1 MKIARAEIENF
12 QKITVVDIEFGDGVT
27 EISGKN
33 GAGKSS
39 VFKALHAALDQR
51 ATPADPIRHGADT
64 AVIRIHL
71 DDGNDGLLYVKKRY
85 RNRPDGEVDFDL
97 EISTPD
103 GGIYDKAATLL
114 KKMLGAHLL
123 DPLEFINM
131 KPDAQLEILKRFVP
145 GFDFDANAREYKGVF
160 TRRTT
165 IGQEYEREKGAA
177 EAIRVPDDTPAAIIE
192 VGELS
197 AEVERAVAH
206 NTDIKLRSERRADA
220 RKDIAEWRDT
230 AQGIDDALPAKITAI
245 ENLIAA
251 KQKQID
257 DEIAALQAKKEA
269 LAKEGIEQVES
280 EKVAA
285 VAAAAKYRLK
295 ADELEARLTAA
306 GDLPAVIPEEQIQS
320 VREKIA
326 NATRLNAQVNDRIS
340 RDKHA
345 AAAKALDQRYAEC
358 TKKLTEIEKVRQDA
372 IANSRL
378 PIPALG
384 FGDGCIT
391 LNGAPFKQ
399 ASQGEKMRTAV
410 ALVAASQ
417 SGELRFCWVSD
428 ASLLDDDNRA
438 LIEQLSQ
445 EYDLQ
450 TLIETV
456 RPGSSN
462 AIVLEDGHVKGVE
475 AEPKL
480 TKVAKPAADAA
491 NDAPDAPATATAP
504 KSRKR
509 WQGPGAAKG
518 DAS

>member
-12 QKITVVDIEFGDGVT
+12 QKITVVDIEFNDGVT

-85 RNRPDGEVDFDL
+85 RNRPNGEVDFDL

-177 EAIRVPDDTPAAIIE
+177 EAIRVPEDTPAAIIE

-206 NTDIKLRSERRADA
+206 NSDIKLRSERRADA
-220 RKDIAEWRDT
+220 RKNIAEWRDT
-230 AQGIDDALPAKITAI
+230 ARAIDDALPAKIAAI

-251 KQKQID
+251 KQQQID
-257 DEIAALQAKKEA
+257 DEINALKAKKEA
-269 LAKEGIEQVES
+269 LAKEGIEQAES

-285 VAAAAKYRLK
+285 MAAAAKHRLN
-295 ADELEARLTAA
+295 ADELEARLTVA
-306 GDLPAVIPEEQIQS
+306 GNLPVEIPEEQIQS

-345 AAAKALDQRYAEC
+345 AAARVLDQSYAEC
-358 TKKLTEIEKVRQDA
+358 TKKLAQIEKARQDA
-372 IANSRL
+372 IANSKL

-417 SGELRFCWVSD
+417 SGELRFCWISD

-438 LIEQLSQ
+438 LIEQLSK

-450 TLIETV
+450 TFIETV
-456 RPGSSN
+456 KPGSSN
-462 AIVLEDGHVKGVE
+462 AIILEDGHVKGME
-475 AEPKL
+475 LEPRL
-480 TKVAKPAADAA
+480 TAVTKPAAGPAA
-491 NDAPDAPATATAP
+491 NESTEPTDAPAP
-504 KSRKR
+504 KTRKR
-509 WQGPGAAKG
+509 WTGPGAPTGGA
-518 DAS
+518 A

>member
-12 QKITVVDIEFGDGVT
+12 QKITVVDIEFADGVT

-71 DDGNDGLLYVKKRY
+71 DDGNDGLLYIKKRY
-85 RNRPDGEVDFDL
+85 RNRPNGEVDFDL

-145 GFDFDANAREYKGVF
+145 GFDFDANAREHKGVF

-165 IGQEYEREKGAA
+165 IGQEYERENGAA
-177 EAIRVPDDTPAAIIE
+177 EAIRVPEDTPAAIID

-197 AEVERAVAH
+197 AEVERAVGH
-206 NTDIKLRSERRADA
+206 NSDIKLRSERRADA
-220 RKDIAEWRDT
+220 RKNIEEWRNT
-230 AQGIDDALPAKITAI
+230 AQAIDDALPAKISAI
-245 ENLIAA
+245 ESLIAA
-251 KQKQID
+251 KQQQID
-257 DEIAALQAKKEA
+257 DEINALKAKKES
-269 LAKEGIEQVES
+269 LAKEGIDQAEN
-280 EKVAA
+280 EKIAA
-285 VAAAAKYRLK
+285 TAAATKYRVN
-295 ADELEARLTAA
+295 ADELQAKLTAA
-306 GDLPAVIPEEQIQS
+306 GDLPSEIPEEQIQS

-326 NATRLNAQVNDRIS
+326 NATRLNAQVNERIS

-345 AAAKALDQRYAEC
+345 AAARALDQSYAEC
-358 TKKLTEIEKVRQDA
+358 TKKLAEIEKVRQDA
-372 IANSRL
+372 IANSKL
-378 PIPALG
+378 PIAALG

-417 SGELRFCWVSD
+417 SGELRFCWISD

-438 LIEQLSQ
+438 LVEQLSQ

-450 TLIETV
+450 TFIETV

-462 AIVLEDGHVKGVE
+462 AIILEDGHVQGVE
-475 AEPKL
+475 LEPKL
-480 TKVAKPAADAA
+480 TAVSKPTAVAA
-491 NDAPDAPATATAP
+491 NESATATDAPAPKP
-504 KSRKR
+504 KSRK
-509 WQGPGAAKG
+509 WQGPGAPTG
-518 DAS
+518 DAA